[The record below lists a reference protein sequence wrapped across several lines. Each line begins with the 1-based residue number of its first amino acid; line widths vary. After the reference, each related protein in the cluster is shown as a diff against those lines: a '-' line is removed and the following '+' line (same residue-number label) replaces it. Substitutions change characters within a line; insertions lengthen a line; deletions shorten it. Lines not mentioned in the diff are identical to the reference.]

1 MVVLYAGVVLTAYM
15 LGSIP
20 SGYLVARLVKGVD
33 IREVGDHA
41 TGATNVYKEIGLWAG
56 AATAMGDI
64 AKGAAAILMAKAL
77 QLPELALV
85 LVALA
90 SVIGHNWPVFLR
102 FRGGGGLATTGGALI
117 AALPRE
123 SLIILVPFVV
133 LGATVGRRIGQGLT
147 GALLLVP
154 FLVLVWW
161 FGEPPA
167 LIILPV
173 ALGVLIGGYRY
184 WPQIVEA
191 LRR

>member
-1 MVVLYAGVVLTAYM
+1 RGRRS
-15 LGSIP
+15 GSI
-20 SGYLVARLVKGVD
+20 SV
-33 IREVGDHA
+33 
-41 TGATNVYKEIGLWAG
+41 
-56 AATAMGDI
+56 
-64 AKGAAAILMAKAL
+64 AILTAKAL
-77 QLPELALV
+77 QLPDVALV

-90 SVIGHNWPVFLR
+90 GVSGHNWPVFLR

-123 SLIILVPFVV
+123 SLIVLLPFVV

-154 FLVLVWW
+154 FLVLAWW
-161 FGEPPA
+161 LGEPPA

-173 ALGVLIGGYRY
+173 ALGALIGGYRY

-191 LRR
+191 RKR